1 MNVTRNTIRPRIRY
15 VNVLN
20 AFVYRGIVSA
30 VTTPLP
36 ELSRRRAKTR
46 GKLLDAA
53 RDVFADRGVLGGS
66 VEEICER
73 AGFTRGAFYSN
84 FDDKDELI
92 VAVLDREED
101 AIVQRLA
108 DTIELGPSTDM
119 GAVTAAISHYLDTEP
134 IDQRYFLIMTELALH
149 AIRDPKTAALFLK
162 LQNASKERT
171 TDLIETGM
179 AAVGRSLTVTAADAA
194 DVVLAIIER
203 SNRRAFIEPE
213 QHERRSLAEASI
225 TKVLLGLSVAKDD
238 AASDGASK

>member
-1 MNVTRNTIRPRIRY
+1 M
-15 VNVLN
+15 
-20 AFVYRGIVSA
+20 
-30 VTTPLP
+30 TTPAP
-36 ELSRRRAKTR
+36 QLSRKRAQTR
-46 GKLLDAA
+46 AKLLDAA

-84 FDDKDELI
+84 FEDKDELI

-108 DTIELGPSTDM
+108 ETIDLGSSTDM
-119 GAVTAAISHYLDTEP
+119 SAVTAAISHYLDTEP

-149 AIRDPKTAALFLK
+149 AIRDPKTATLYLN
-162 LQNASKERT
+162 LQNASQIRT
-171 TDLIETGM
+171 TELIKSGM
-179 AAVGRSLTVTAADAA
+179 AAVGRTLTVSAADAA

-203 SNRRAFIEPE
+203 SNRRAFIEPG

-225 TKVLLGLSVAKDD
+225 TKVLLGLSVPDGTQSDGD
-238 AASDGASK
+238 AA